1 VGLKPVRGRIRWL
14 TPSVLGFGLASFL
27 SDMGHEAATAT
38 LPGLLVL
45 LRAPPAALGVI
56 EGVSDGLS
64 SFAKLAG
71 GWWADR
77 PSLRKPIA
85 VLGYVT
91 TGLTSGA
98 YGLATAWWHLLV
110 SRGLGWFARGVR
122 SPARDAMLADSV
134 PREALGRAFGLHR
147 AADTA
152 GAIIGPAAAAA
163 LLTLVPL
170 RRVFLYSLVPGVLA
184 GLAFLV
190 LVRPQRDAPRP
201 EQPFWRSVTALPRD
215 FRRFLLAVFLF
226 GLGDFARTLLILRA
240 TQLLT
245 PKAGPARAAAVAIA
259 LYVVHNAIYAV
270 ASYPVGLLADRIPP
284 QRVLVAGYLL
294 GAATALLAAVGSPAL
309 PALIVLFFAAGLTL
323 AFMDTLEGTIVA
335 VEVPEAIRGTGFGV
349 LATVNG
355 VGDLL
360 SSSLVGLVWS
370 VVGARAAFGLAAAL
384 CTAGTVA
391 LAAHSPSR
399 PATT

>member
-1 VGLKPVRGRIRWL
+1 MGLKPVRGRIRWL